1 MPVGRFMLDVHG
13 ESTSTWAASDALCA
27 GLQINNHLQD
37 CGKDFRALNR
47 VYLPRDALAA
57 SGATVEQLALDQS
70 PPAMLQCLHG
80 LAARTEE
87 LLNEGRPLSAEIR
100 DFRLGV
106 DVAVIQAYA
115 DRIVRLLKVRDP
127 LRERV
132 HLNKFE
138 MLAFSLAGMLGEVG
152 RRAIGRRAVT
162 NPGPAH
168 DA

>member
-1 MPVGRFMLDVHG
+1 M
-13 ESTSTWAASDALCA
+13 
-27 GLQINNHLQD
+27 
-37 CGKDFRALNR
+37 
-47 VYLPRDALAA
+47 
-57 SGATVEQLALDQS
+57 
-70 PPAMLQCLHG
+70 
-80 LAARTEE
+80 
-87 LLNEGRPLSAEIR
+87 
-100 DFRLGV
+100 GV